1 MFKINKLFFS
11 NIKILPQLSKQV
23 ISKPRLLECRNFTQR
38 SLNSTI
44 QNNRNSNQINKY
56 SLIFRSFVFTAGV
69 IFYQQCSL
77 NIYFLNFNQFSG
89 IAYSIATVIN
99 YERHKR
105 ATNSKNKS
113 SHKFSKKRTEVHL
126 IISNSFKLIK
136 IHFI

>member
-69 IFYQQCSL
+69 IFY
-77 NIYFLNFNQFSG
+77 
-89 IAYSIATVIN
+89 
-99 YERHKR
+99 
-105 ATNSKNKS
+105 
-113 SHKFSKKRTEVHL
+113 
-126 IISNSFKLIK
+126 
-136 IHFI
+136 